1 MNLIAAVDECWA
13 IGINNE
19 LLYNIPLDKAFFK
32 QKTIEKT
39 VIMGKNTYLSLP
51 NSKPFPNR
59 KNIIL
64 STALQNVGCV
74 CCKSMEEIKSTV
86 KDIDTDEI
94 FIIGGEK
101 VYNEFLPYCEF
112 AYLTKILKKTQLAN
126 KFFPNLD
133 SNSHWKLIEKG
144 EVQQYGHILFRICI
158 YHNEKRKDFYE
169 L

>member
-13 IGINNE
+13 IGQNNE

-51 NSKPFPNR
+51 NSKPLPNR

-64 STALQNVGCV
+64 STTLQNVGCV
-74 CCKSMEEIKSTV
+74 CCKSMEETKSTV
-86 KDIDTDEI
+86 KNIDTDEI

-101 VYNEFLPYCEF
+101 VYNEFLPYCGF
-112 AYLTKILKKTQLAN
+112 AYITKILKKTKLA
-126 KFFPNLD
+126 
-133 SNSHWKLIEKG
+133 
-144 EVQQYGHILFRICI
+144 
-158 YHNEKRKDFYE
+158 KR